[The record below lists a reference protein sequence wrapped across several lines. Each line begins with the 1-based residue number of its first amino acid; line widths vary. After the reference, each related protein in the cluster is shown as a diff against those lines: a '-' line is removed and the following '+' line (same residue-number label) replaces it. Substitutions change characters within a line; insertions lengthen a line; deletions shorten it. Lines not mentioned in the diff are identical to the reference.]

1 MKTMERMQSCCCCC
15 MMMDAAYTPRETN
28 THNIIYT
35 RKKIKDHEKISIYI
49 NFDYRI
55 AS

>member
-1 MKTMERMQSCCCCC
+1 MMTMKRMQSCCCCR
-15 MMMDAAYTPRETN
+15 MMMDAAYAPREL
-28 THNIIYT
+28 NIHYIYT
-35 RKKIKDHEKISIYI
+35 RKKPKDHEKISIYI